1 MLREKEAFLTRLM
14 KIADALI
21 IAVAFVLAYFIT
33 LGLKRSL
40 DLGPLAFATTVSFS
54 GMVFF
59 LRNHITLVLITIPT
73 WISLMSID
81 GVYANFRTKLFI
93 EILWR
98 VLRTGVASLLVLGSG
113 VFLFKMNLTSRMYV
127 AVFAATALFGL
138 VIEKACWR
146 WFLDYVF
153 RQGYN
158 LVNILIVGTG
168 NRAQEFIQ
176 LVQAHSNWGL
186 KIIGLVDDDPKLL
199 GKKVLDYEVIGRIRD
214 IPRLLRTLVVDRVI
228 FVVPRMWL
236 SRIEETIH
244 HCEREG
250 ISTAVCVDLYKPKL
264 AKFYV
269 SNFAGMPLL
278 NYQTYM
284 ATEWQLVIK
293 RMADAIVSFLMLV
306 LLAPLFLAVMAG
318 IKINSRGPVFFKQ
331 MRCGL
336 NGRKFMLIKFRSMIV
351 GSEVRQKE
359 LRRLNEMSGPV
370 FKMHRDP
377 RVTTFGR
384 FLRKFSIDEVP
395 QFINVLKGDM
405 SLVGPRPPLPE
416 EVDLYETWQ
425 RRRLSMKPGITCI
438 WQVSGRNKIDF
449 EQWMEL
455 DLQYIDN
462 FSLWLDFKLL
472 ARTFFVVMTGY
483 GAA

>member
-1 MLREKEAFLTRLM
+1 
-14 KIADALI
+14 
-21 IAVAFVLAYFIT
+21 VAFVLAYFIT

-40 DLGPLAFATTVSFS
+40 DLGPLAFATSVSFS
-54 GMVFF
+54 GAVFF
-59 LRNHITLVLITIPT
+59 LRNHIALVLITIPT
-73 WISLMSID
+73 WISLMSMD

-93 EILWR
+93 EILFR
-98 VLRTGVASLLVLGSG
+98 VMRTGVASLLVLGSG

-127 AVFAATALFGL
+127 AVFAATALLGL
-138 VIEKACWR
+138 FIVKAYWR

-158 LVNILIVGTG
+158 LVNIVIVGTG
-168 NRAQEFIQ
+168 TRAQEFIQ

-278 NYQTYM
+278 NYQTYV
-284 ATEWQLVIK
+284 ATEWQLFIK
-293 RMADAIVSFLMLV
+293 RLV
-306 LLAPLFLAVMAG
+306 DVVISLLTLLALSPLFLAVMAG

-370 FKMHRDP
+370 FKIHRDP

-384 FLRKFSIDEVP
+384 FLRKFSIDEFP
-395 QFINVLKGDM
+395 QLFNVLRGDM

-425 RRRLSMKPGITCI
+425 RRRLSMKPGVTCI